1 MHKFNTS
8 GSSGTCILR
17 HLTAHQEK
25 TNSLPNKSLLLLRE
39 VPHVRHPLWEEI
51 WWWHILE
58 GTVGTDTA
66 HAQMQKGGYSEG
78 QWDYLIAGFK
88 QSKKKILIM
97 KRASLDWNF
106 NSFSQEWNL
115 TRIFTLAW
123 DWCHF
128 HGNRWT
134 PPNTNLLRIS
144 EHHMEEKAIRFLH
157 YCKFGITSLKKS
169 SSADI
174 S

>member
-78 QWDYLIAGFK
+78 PVGLFNCWLQAI
-88 QSKKKILIM
+88 KKE
-97 KRASLDWNF
+97 
-106 NSFSQEWNL
+106 NSYHETCFSWLESQQL
-115 TRIFTLAW
+115 QPRM
-123 DWCHF
+123 
-128 HGNRWT
+128 
-134 PPNTNLLRIS
+134 NTNLLRIS

>member
-1 MHKFNTS
+1 MHFESSYCTPREDKQSAKQEPASPERGAPQKTS
-8 GSSGTCILR
+8 PVRRDLMMTHFGGDSGNR
-17 HLTAHQEK
+17 HRACLNAERGIFRRT
-25 TNSLPNKSLLLLRE
+25 
-39 VPHVRHPLWEEI
+39 
-51 WWWHILE
+51 
-58 GTVGTDTA
+58 
-66 HAQMQKGGYSEG
+66 GGI
-78 QWDYLIAGFK
+78 LIAGFN

-97 KRASLDWNF
+97 KHASLDWNL

-128 HGNRWT
+128 HGNTWT

-169 SSADI
+169 YSADV